1 MKKRLAGL
9 LVLILA
15 LSLVAAS
22 GCGGRDSVVENVGGG
37 GTSNAG
43 NDSDDNS
50 SGQIKSDIKA
60 KITMAHW
67 VGIGA
72 MEKAS
77 VNTVLKQL
85 KKDYPNI
92 DVEVNFVSGDYSTK
106 MYANLAAGK
115 EPDVFMVEDGVFG
128 NWVKAGVLE
137 DLTPYVE
144 KSTELDTSAIWE
156 SAISRYTYDGQKQ
169 GSGDLYVIPKD
180 ISPRALYYNKDLLKK
195 YGVEE
200 PSKTTPMTYEE
211 FVDFLKKL
219 THAED
224 DVWGIPQISWECFT
238 RSAGTSLLSSD
249 YKSSNLDDP
258 KLIREFQ
265 NMADLIQ
272 VHKVTPPSATL
283 SSEGALIMFQTG
295 KAACFDGAIYNL
307 MSVMDFD
314 FDWAVCPL
322 PGETED
328 PYASGYTGSV
338 GYAVSKNSENKEA
351 AYIVAEY
358 FATRTGQEI
367 LCNMGFNVP
376 LYKDMAP
383 SEVTTKKGTKVSM
396 EVFMQAAEHQQPVDI
411 AFTDNDQW
419 YTVLATRLQPLWND
433 AGTKASKLL
442 PSIKAE
448 IDSLLKQ

>member
-9 LVLILA
+9 LVFILA

-50 SGQIKSDIKA
+50 SGQIKSDIEA

-180 ISPRALYYNKDLLKK
+180 ISPRALYYNKDLLK
-195 YGVEE
+195 
-200 PSKTTPMTYEE
+200 ST
-211 FVDFLKKL
+211 
-219 THAED
+219 
-224 DVWGIPQISWECFT
+224 VW
-238 RSAGTSLLSSD
+238 RSH
-249 YKSSNLDDP
+249 P
-258 KLIREFQ
+258 
-265 NMADLIQ
+265 
-272 VHKVTPPSATL
+272 
-283 SSEGALIMFQTG
+283 
-295 KAACFDGAIYNL
+295 
-307 MSVMDFD
+307 
-314 FDWAVCPL
+314 
-322 PGETED
+322 
-328 PYASGYTGSV
+328 
-338 GYAVSKNSENKEA
+338 
-351 AYIVAEY
+351 
-358 FATRTGQEI
+358 
-367 LCNMGFNVP
+367 
-376 LYKDMAP
+376 
-383 SEVTTKKGTKVSM
+383 
-396 EVFMQAAEHQQPVDI
+396 
-411 AFTDNDQW
+411 
-419 YTVLATRLQPLWND
+419 RLRP
-433 AGTKASKLL
+433 
-442 PSIKAE
+442 
-448 IDSLLKQ
+448 